1 MVQFL
6 EAILMRIIGIV
17 IEKPNQPVLAI
28 TTAGMPSTIVQ
39 ITPTIKI
46 VTIFPQRTVAQEE
59 RLTIYYRYP

>member
-1 MVQFL
+1 MVQFQ

-28 TTAGMPSTIVQ
+28 TTAGMPSTIVR

-46 VTIFPQRTVAQEE
+46 VIIFPQRTVAQEE
-59 RLTIYYRYP
+59 KLTIYYRYP